1 MIAITNP
8 ESAQRQSLTALLAG
22 IGDMSGVPEIEVSG
36 LQLDSRKVDHGD
48 LFVAL
53 HGHQSHGL
61 EHAEQA
67 ISQGA
72 AAIIYDPEG
81 AIFLDEKIGQ
91 RVPVVPVQTLDQKL
105 GMLADRFF
113 GHPSRSVDVIGI
125 TGTNGKTS
133 CSHFLAEALGADGK
147 AGVIGTL
154 GWGAPGRL
162 KSTTHTTPD
171 AIEVHRI
178 LNGLRAEG
186 YRYVA
191 IEASSH
197 GLVQGR
203 LNGVCFKG
211 AVYTNLSRDHL
222 DYHQTMEAYQEAKLL
237 LLDAPGLK
245 FVVMNAQ
252 DDMAYAILRRVRG
265 LNCLGFCS
273 TDYRPDLDIPLLRFG
288 SVRHQ
293 PGGVEFTLQYEG
305 ESAPLKTAVYG
316 DFNVENL
323 TATMAVLLC
332 LGFTFSRALKALA
345 SVSAVPG
352 RMENIRLGDRG
363 AVIDYAHT
371 PNALASVLESMR
383 KHCAGKLWAVF
394 GCGGDRD
401 RGKRPQMG
409 AVADR
414 LADRLV
420 ITDDNPRSEDPEGI
434 ICNIL
439 EGISRQDA
447 TIIRDRREAIRFALE
462 NSGPDDLVLI
472 AGKGHENTQE
482 IDGVKHSFSDR
493 KVVNEILSQ
502 LQPGCAST

>member
-1 MIAITNP
+1 MISTITP
-8 ESAQRQSLTALLAG
+8 ESEQHQCLSVLLAG
-22 IGDMSGVPEIEVSG
+22 VCDLSGVRDIEFSG
-36 LQLDSRKVDHGD
+36 LQLDSRKVVHGD
-48 LFVAL
+48 LFVGL

-67 ISQGA
+67 ISRGA
-72 AAIIYDPEG
+72 AGIIYDPEG
-81 AIFLDEKIGQ
+81 AESLEDKMLHG
-91 RVPVVPVQTLDQKL
+91 VPVVPVENLDQKL

-113 GHPSRSVDVIGI
+113 GHPSRSMEVIGI

-133 CSHFLAEALGADGK
+133 CSHFLAEAFRANAK

-154 GWGAPGRL
+154 GWGPPGRL

-171 AIEVHRI
+171 AIEIHRI
-178 LNGLRAEG
+178 LNSLRAEG
-186 YRYVA
+186 CRYVA
-191 IEASSH
+191 MEASSH

-203 LNGVCFKG
+203 LNGVHFRG

-237 LLDAPGLK
+237 LLDAPGLE
-245 FVVMNAQ
+245 FVVMNVE
-252 DDMAYAILRRVRG
+252 DDMTYAILPRAKG
-265 LNCLGFCS
+265 LKCLGFCS
-273 TDYRPDLDIPLLRFG
+273 MDYRADLSIPLVRFG
-288 SVRHQ
+288 FVKHQ
-293 PGGVEFTLQYEG
+293 PGGVEFTVQYEG
-305 ESAPLKTAVYG
+305 DSAPLKTAVFG

-332 LGFTFSRALKALA
+332 LGFPFSQAVNALS

-352 RMENIRLGDRG
+352 RMENARNGGRG

-371 PNALASVLESMR
+371 PDALASVLESMK
-383 KHCAGKLWAVF
+383 KHCPGKLWAVF

-420 ITDDNPRSEDPEGI
+420 ITDDNPRGEDPEGI

-439 EGISRQDA
+439 EGIAHQDA
-447 TIIRDRREAIRFALE
+447 TIIRDRREAIRYALK

-482 IDGVKHSFSDR
+482 IDGVKYPFSDR
-493 KVVNEILSQ
+493 EVVSEILSQ
-502 LQPGCAST
+502 LQPGCAKS